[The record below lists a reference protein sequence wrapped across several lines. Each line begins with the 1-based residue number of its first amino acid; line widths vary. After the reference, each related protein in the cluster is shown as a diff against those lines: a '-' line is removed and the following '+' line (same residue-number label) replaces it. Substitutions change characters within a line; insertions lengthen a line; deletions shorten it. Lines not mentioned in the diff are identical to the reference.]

1 MSESFKNVP
10 KNLLFVKNSLIQFVS
25 SGKPNVL
32 PLGILIGISS
42 ADTLSECKL
51 FTTFLTVASGTCWKE
66 NLLLSLNLSLI
77 LRIVVWFEKLS
88 MIPWT
93 LSSQTLTFEDQLN
106 KLSESVTVSKN
117 VFAILFLQSCN
128 YFQSKTRHFHLSL
141 FVMGEDKFY
150 PAKIFLLILKSYGR
164 SSACSDFSVN
174 QI

>member
-1 MSESFKNVP
+1 MSESFKNVS
-10 KNLLFVKNSLIQFVS
+10 KNLLFVKDSLIQFVS

-42 ADTLSECKL
+42 ADTLSEGKL
-51 FTTFLTVASGTCWKE
+51 FTTFLTVASGTCWTE
-66 NLLLSLNLSLI
+66 NLLLSLNLFLI

-106 KLSESVTVSKN
+106 KLSESVTVKT
-117 VFAILFLQSCN
+117 FLQSHN
-128 YFQSKTRHFHLSL
+128 YFQSKTHHFHLSL
-141 FVMGEDKFY
+141 FFMGEGKFY